1 MPKPIRDCAIV
12 PIPKGTGSSDNYRSI
27 ALAPTFSKALEWCIL
42 LFYFLTSGLQFGFKQ
57 KMSTTP
63 CTGTVKNIVSR
74 YMHEILLPMLASLM
88 PQKHLSHKIL
98 FERLFDRKLPAY
110 LIRFFLSWCKEQR
123 MHLR

>member
-1 MPKPIRDCAIV
+1 MV
-12 PIPKGTGSSDNYRSI
+12 HSFF
-27 ALAPTFSKALEWCIL
+27 L
-42 LFYFLTSGLQFGFKQ
+42 YFLTSGLQFGFKQ

-88 PQKHLSHKIL
+88 LQKHLSHKIL

-110 LIRFFLSWCKEQR
+110 LIHFFLAWYKEQR